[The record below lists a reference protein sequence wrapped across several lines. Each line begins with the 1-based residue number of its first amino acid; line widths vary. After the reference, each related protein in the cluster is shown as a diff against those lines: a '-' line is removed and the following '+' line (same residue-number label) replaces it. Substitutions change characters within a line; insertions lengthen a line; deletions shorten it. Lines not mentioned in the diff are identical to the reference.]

1 MNMNNTQYLKKN
13 GYYRAYN
20 ISKENDSYYINL
32 YNQRKDSSDINNNL
46 SNKNNILD
54 EEYNYKNSSYN
65 SFLKG
70 MKAGIETKNINLG
83 SLTKSINN
91 SNFLRYN
98 MSIKNIEKH
107 EKLNSSNYFSKT
119 NSSLDRNFFPNRS
132 LQNYYIHW

>member
-1 MNMNNTQYLKKN
+1 
-13 GYYRAYN
+13 
-20 ISKENDSYYINL
+20 
-32 YNQRKDSSDINNNL
+32 
-46 SNKNNILD
+46 
-54 EEYNYKNSSYN
+54 
-65 SFLKG
+65 